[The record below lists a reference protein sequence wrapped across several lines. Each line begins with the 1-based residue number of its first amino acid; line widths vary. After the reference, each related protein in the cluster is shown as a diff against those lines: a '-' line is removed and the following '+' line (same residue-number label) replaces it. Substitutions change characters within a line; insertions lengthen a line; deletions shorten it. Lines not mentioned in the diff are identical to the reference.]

1 MRMQSKKI
9 KKSAKCVITFVMTL
23 ILCMSTF
30 TQAGGQNRMITEHYP
45 SRKSVTEAKLEYQ
58 ISHLTDPLCKGR
70 GAGEEGGGI
79 AGWWI
84 QKEFE
89 RIGLEMF
96 GRSYAKPFR
105 FGNGKI
111 GRNIVGML
119 PGSKATSRDR
129 YIIVGA
135 HYDHL
140 GELNGKVYP
149 GADANASGTAA
160 LLNLAEMFK
169 ILRDQG
175 KIHDCN
181 IIFVA
186 FDAKEHSMAGS
197 NALWRKIEYG
207 GLKDPQSGKLI
218 TSDKISLMVNIDQIG
233 STLSPLKSKRED
245 YIIMLGTQSLK
256 PIKRDMLNI
265 CNRMFAI
272 DMDIDLTYYGS
283 SSFTKMFYGLSD
295 QRIFVDNGI
304 PAVMFTSGITMNT
317 NKTLDKIE
325 TLDLDILKKRI
336 FLMYHWIEKML

>member
-23 ILCMSTF
+23 ILCMNTF

-245 YIIMLGTQSLK
+245 YIIMLGTHSLK
-256 PIKRDMLNI
+256 PIKKDMLNI

>member
-1 MRMQSKKI
+1 MQSKRT

-23 ILCMSTF
+23 ILCINASI
-30 TQAGGQNRMITEHYP
+30 QAGGQNRIMTEHYP
-45 SRKSVTEAKLEYQ
+45 ARKSITCAKLESQ
-58 ISHLTDPLCKGR
+58 ISHLGDPLCEGR
-70 GAGEEGGGI
+70 GAGEKGGGI
-79 AGWWI
+79 AGRWI
-84 QKEFE
+84 QREFE

-96 GRSYAKPFR
+96 GNSYAKPFR
-105 FGNGKI
+105 IGNGKI

-119 PGSKATSRDR
+119 PGSKATCRDK

-140 GELNGKVYP
+140 GKLNGKIYP

-169 ILRDQG
+169 ILRDNG
-175 KIHDCN
+175 RIHDCN

-186 FDAKEHSMAGS
+186 FDAKEHNMAGS
-197 NALWRKIEYG
+197 EALWRKIEYG

-218 TSDKISLMVNIDQIG
+218 TKEKISLMVNIDQIG

-245 YIIMLGTQSLK
+245 YIIMLGTHSLK
-256 PIKRDMLNI
+256 PIKRDLLHI

-295 QRIFVDNGI
+295 QRVFIDNGI
-304 PAVMFTSGITMNT
+304 PAVMFTSGITMNN
-317 NKTLDKIE
+317 NKPWDKVE
-325 TLDLDILKKRI
+325 TLDLEILKKRI
-336 FLMYHWIEKML
+336 ILMYHWIEKML

>member
-1 MRMQSKKI
+1 MQSKKI

-23 ILCMSTF
+23 ILCMSTI
-30 TQAGGQNRMITEHYP
+30 TQAGGQNRMVTEHYP

-58 ISHLTDPLCKGR
+58 ISHLSDPLCKGR

-96 GRSYAKPFR
+96 GKSYAKPFR

-245 YIIMLGTQSLK
+245 YIIMLGTHSLK

-295 QRIFVDNGI
+295 QRVFVDNGI

-317 NKTLDKIE
+317 NKTWDKIE

>member
-23 ILCMSTF
+23 ILCMSTI

-96 GRSYAKPFR
+96 GKSYAKPFR

-181 IIFVA
+181 IIFIA

-245 YIIMLGTQSLK
+245 YIIMLGTHSLK

-295 QRIFVDNGI
+295 QRVFVDNGI

-317 NKTLDKIE
+317 NKTWDKIE

>member
-1 MRMQSKKI
+1 MQSKRT
-9 KKSAKCVITFVMTL
+9 KKSAKCVITLVMTL
-23 ILCMSTF
+23 ILCMNASGV
-30 TQAGGQNRMITEHYP
+30 ARGQNRIVTEHYP
-45 SRKSVTEAKLEYQ
+45 SRKSVTCAKLESQ
-58 ISHLTDPLCKGR
+58 ISYLSNPLCEGR
-70 GAGEEGGGI
+70 GAGEKGGGI
-79 AGWWI
+79 AGRWI
-84 QKEFE
+84 QREFE

-96 GRSYAKPFR
+96 GNSYAQPFR
-105 FGNGKI
+105 IGNGKT

-119 PGSKATSRDR
+119 PGSKASSRDK

-140 GELNGKVYP
+140 GNLNDKVYP
-149 GADANASGTAA
+149 GADANASGVAA
-160 LLNLAEMFK
+160 LLNIAEMFK

-175 KIHDCN
+175 KIHDSN

-207 GLKDPQSGKLI
+207 GLEDPQSGKLI
-218 TSDKISLMVNIDQIG
+218 TKEKISLMVNIDQIG

-245 YIIMLGTQSLK
+245 YIIMLGTHSLK
-256 PIKRDMLNI
+256 PIKKDMLHI

-295 QRIFVDNGI
+295 QKVFTDNRI
-304 PAVMFTSGITMNT
+304 PAVMFTSGITMNN
-317 NKTLDKIE
+317 NKPWDKVE
-325 TLDLDILKKRI
+325 TLDLEILKKRI
-336 FLMYHWIEKML
+336 ILMYHWVEKML

>member
-1 MRMQSKKI
+1 MQSKKI
-9 KKSAKCVITFVMTL
+9 KKSAKCVITLVMTL
-23 ILCMSTF
+23 ILCIDAS
-30 TQAGGQNRMITEHYP
+30 TQANGQNRIVTEHYP
-45 SRKSVTEAKLEYQ
+45 SRKSVTAAKLESQ
-58 ISHLTDPLCKGR
+58 ITYLSDPLCEGR
-70 GAGEEGGGI
+70 GAGEKGGGI
-79 AGWWI
+79 AGRWL
-84 QKEFE
+84 QREFE

-96 GRSYAKPFR
+96 GNSYAQPFR
-105 FGNGKI
+105 IGNGKT

-119 PGSKATSRDR
+119 PGSKATSRDK

-140 GELNGKVYP
+140 GNLNDKVYP

-197 NALWRKIEYG
+197 KALWRKIEYG

-218 TSDKISLMVNIDQIG
+218 TKEKVSLMVNIDQIG

-245 YIIMLGTQSLK
+245 YIIMLGTHSLK
-256 PIKRDMLNI
+256 PIKRDMLHI

-295 QRIFVDNGI
+295 QNVFAENGI
-304 PAVMFTSGITMNT
+304 PAVMFTSGITMNN
-317 NKTLDKIE
+317 NKPWDKLE
-325 TLDLDILKKRI
+325 TLNLEILKKRI
-336 FLMYHWIEKML
+336 ILMYHWIEKMM